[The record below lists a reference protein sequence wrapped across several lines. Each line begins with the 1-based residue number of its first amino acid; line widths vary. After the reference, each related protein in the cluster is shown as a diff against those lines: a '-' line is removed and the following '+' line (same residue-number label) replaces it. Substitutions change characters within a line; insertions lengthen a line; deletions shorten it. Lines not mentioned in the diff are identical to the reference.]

1 VQVCEGVDG
10 DEPPRA
16 AREARTVLGRED
28 GRGVVPST
36 RGWATGAWAPGGGLG
51 LGRAPRLGGSERAR
65 GLRGR
70 AGSWGGWAAG
80 FARERPGQAVISLTP
95 AESRSARTTAR
106 QRRTACAPVVGSGDP
121 RTRRRRAVADC
132 PGPPLGWA
140 DGQLSVRSWPA
151 YPAARWSW
159 VSNRSVSSCST
170 WAWSHPWRAARLTI
184 SWRSGWKRRMK

>member
-1 VQVCEGVDG
+1 MQVCEGVDG

-28 GRGVVPST
+28 GRGEVPSI
-36 RGWATGAWAPGGGLG
+36 RGWATGAWAPG
-51 LGRAPRLGGSERAR
+51 AVWV
-65 GLRGR
+65 R
-70 AGSWGGWAAG
+70 AGSAAGGFREGEGAPRSSGQLGGWAAG

-170 WAWSHPWRAARLTI
+170 RAWSHPWRAARLTI
-184 SWRSGWKRRMK
+184 SCRSGWKRRMK

>member
-1 VQVCEGVDG
+1 MQVCEGSTATSRAGRRGKRARCWAGRIAVARCRRLG
-10 DEPPRA
+10 VGPP
-16 AREARTVLGRED
+16 VHGHWGR
-28 GRGVVPST
+28 S
-36 RGWATGAWAPGGGLG
+36 G
-51 LGRAPRLGGSERAR
+51 LGRAPWLGVPRGAR
-65 GLRGR
+65 GAPRSSGQL
-70 AGSWGGWAAG
+70 GGWAAG
-80 FARERPGQAVISLTP
+80 FARERPGQPVISLTP

-106 QRRTACAPVVGSGDP
+106 QRRTACGPVVGSGDP

-170 WAWSHPWRAARLTI
+170 RAWSHPWRAARLTI
-184 SWRSGWKRRMK
+184 SCRSGWKRRMK

>member
-28 GRGVVPST
+28 GRGEVPST

-65 GLRGR
+65 GAPRSSGQLGRLGGGVRQGAAWADGDQPDAGGEPVGAHDCSAEAYRLCAGRGVWRPSDSPASSRGR
-70 AGSWGGWAAG
+70 LSWP
-80 FARERPGQAVISLTP
+80 AR
-95 AESRSARTTAR
+95 
-106 QRRTACAPVVGSGDP
+106 C
-121 RTRRRRAVADC
+121 
-132 PGPPLGWA
+132 A

-184 SWRSGWKRRMK
+184 SCRSGWKRRMK